1 MIEKEERL
9 KGGTEMDWFKILSD
23 ISEWI
28 AIICVLAANLFMSF
42 SSHATATVFFS
53 VATVGFLLS
62 TYLKRKE

>member
-1 MIEKEERL
+1 
-9 KGGTEMDWFKILSD
+9 MDWFKILSD

-28 AIICVLAANLFMSF
+28 AIICVLAANFFMSF
-42 SSHATATVFFS
+42 SSHAAATVLFC